1 MEIKHLRYVEAIAR
15 TRSFS
20 QAAEQLYISQSTLS
34 QQIAKLESEL
44 CYALFHRSTKHV
56 RLTPEG
62 TQFLSQAGRVLGEF
76 DALLRLV
83 EGTRAPAHRAVN
95 VGISMIYRPETSGLI
110 SRFAQENPAV
120 DLNVVTVWELEMVD
134 MLRRGDID
142 IGLFGVDWNND
153 DLTGLTVTP
162 LHDEWVV
169 AAVGSEHK
177 LAGRDSVSLEELS
190 RETVI
195 FTSLRSGVRR
205 LVLQR
210 LRQQGAE
217 PARMLEINEAETSI
231 DYVRQGIGV
240 ALAMNST
247 RYWLVQEDI
256 RMIPVEPKLLR
267 TYSLVAP
274 HTSAGREPGT
284 AEQLKTFLLDNLM
297 FSNKKLPR
305 P

>member
-15 TRSFS
+15 TCSFS

-44 CYALFHRSTKHV
+44 CYSLFNRSTKHV

-62 TQFLSQAGRVLGEF
+62 TQFLAQAGRVLGEF

-83 EGTRAPAHRAVN
+83 EGTRAPARPAVN

-110 SRFAQENPAV
+110 SRFAQENPLV

-153 DLTGLTVTP
+153 DLSGLTVTP

-177 LAGRDSVSLEELS
+177 LAERDSLSLEELS

-267 TYSLVAP
+267 TYSLTAP
-274 HTSAGREPGT
+274 HTSAGREAGA
-284 AEQLKTFLLDNLM
+284 AEQLKAFLLDNLM
-297 FSNKKLPR
+297 LSNKKLPR